1 MVMLWEKIKESSA
14 NKREF
19 RRPNTAEVPED
30 RFERLEIRDYDLGSG
45 DSATWHAEVQLRELF
60 KNLPVESRIEPDWM
74 LWRKT
79 WGMVGFFMM
88 FLFSYGGGAMVI
100 GPVHP
105 IFPAFTL
112 ALFVGS
118 FCWWKGADWCP
129 TPPFWVAR
137 RIWVDS
143 VPHMQ
148 PIVHTLLQ
156 GEIPFDSMAV
166 MPAPTKK
173 NTNGHAPEQD
183 DDTGSVVEVGG
194 PEGRTGGIQVAG
206 FEPPP
211 EGTYVPVTPRA
222 TTLYQDLQ
230 MAEERQEMRVPRDKW
245 SKLALGGLVLFAGI
259 MIIGLIFVMAVTSNN
274 G

>member
-1 MVMLWEKIKESSA
+1 MVMMWEKLKESNRS
-14 NKREF
+14 KRDF
-19 RRPNTAEVPED
+19 RRPNLEEISED
-30 RFERLEIRDYDLGSG
+30 KFERLEIRDFDLNTG
-45 DSATWHAEVQLRELF
+45 DSATWHAEIGLRELF
-60 KNLPVESRIEPDWM
+60 DHLPVESRIEPDWM
-74 LWRKT
+74 LWRHT

-88 FLFSYGGGAMVI
+88 FLFSYGAGAMVI

-105 IFPAFTL
+105 IFPAFIL

-118 FCWWKGADWCP
+118 LSWWMGAAWCP

-137 RIWVDS
+137 RIWVDG

-156 GEIPFDSMAV
+156 GEMPFDSMAV

-173 NTNGHAPEQD
+173 NTNGDHPEQEEGM
-183 DDTGSVVEVGG
+183 TAEVGG

-206 FEPPP
+206 FEPVP
-211 EGTYVPVTPRA
+211 EGTYVPIVPRA

-230 MAEERQEMRVPRDKW
+230 MAEERLEMRVPRDKW
-245 SKLALGGLVLFAGI
+245 SKIALGGLVLFAGI
-259 MIIGLIFVMAVTSNN
+259 MIIGLILVMAVTSNN